1 MATYKGHTGLLV
13 LGGRV
18 QGAPTVQGAV
28 ASAGATVTVD
38 GTVLVG
44 VLAVGDVFEVDGD
57 GIDRTV
63 TGALVVAT
71 TNSLAGITFTPS
83 ATAGFGNNAT
93 VTFSSNSVGEIRAWS
108 IDDLSL
114 ELIEDT
120 VKGDTSKTYK
130 AGYPPGWT
138 GTATAYLDYGDT
150 KQAALIDKIA
160 TGSPDG
166 TIATLIFNV
175 EASGQTG
182 DLKQFYGAAQLN
194 GFSVSS
200 PEGSSIAEITFNFR
214 SDGPLNV
221 NWSDV

>member
-1 MATYKGHTGLLV
+1 MATYKGHSGLLV

-18 QGAPTVQGAV
+18 QGAPLIQGAV

-38 GTVLVG
+38 GSVLVG
-44 VLAVGDVFEVDGD
+44 VLAVGDIFEVDGD

-63 TGALVVAT
+63 TGALVVAGS
-71 TNSLAGITFTPS
+71 NSLAGVTFLPS

-108 IDDLSL
+108 IDELSL
-114 ELIEDT
+114 EFIEDT
-120 VKGDTSKTYK
+120 VKGDTSKTFK
-130 AGYPPGWT
+130 AGMPPLWR
-138 GTATAYLDYGDT
+138 GTATAYLDYDDT
-150 KQAALIDKIA
+150 KQAELIDKIA

-175 EASGQTG
+175 ESSATAG
-182 DLKQFYGAAQLN
+182 DLKQFYGAAQLE
-194 GFSVSS
+194 GFSSAS

-214 SDGPLNV
+214 GDGPLYV
-221 NWSDV
+221 NWSNV